1 MISFAKGLRLDKIK
15 KLLEYQKL
23 YNREQEIRRKYA
35 EEEKKMERLLADN
48 ARLVARKNDLEMNIY
63 ATQKK
68 LEDEQ
73 AKKEQLEQR
82 IRELDENKDKVKI
95 TRQIKAWEKEMET
108 LQQDLNMIIHQIDY
122 ETKKQSDTIG
132 ELNMV
137 NASMV
142 DNDAK
147 IKALREAI
155 AAIEAEHKDEL
166 VYIAET
172 KKNIASEFDISIIE
186 YFELLLQKT
195 RGNAIV
201 SVLDGDTCS
210 GCYTILPTMIQ
221 GEIGPNLAPED
232 IELQQCPHCFR
243 FLYYPEWVE
252 RDEQ

>member
-1 MISFAKGLRLDKIK
+1 MISFASGIRLDKIK
-15 KLLEYQKL
+15 KLVEYQRL

-48 ARLVARKNDLEMNIY
+48 AKLVARKNDLEMNIY

-73 AKKEQLEQR
+73 QKKAQIEQR
-82 IRELDENKDKVKI
+82 IKDLDENKDKVKI

-122 ETKKQSDTIG
+122 ETKKQSDTLE
-132 ELNMV
+132 ELNQI
-137 NASMV
+137 NASMAE
-142 DNDAK
+142 NDAK
-147 IKALREAI
+147 IKALRETI
-155 AAIEAEHKDEL
+155 AAIEAEHRDEL
-166 VYIAET
+166 VFISET
-172 KKNIASEFDISIIE
+172 KKNIASEFDVSVIE
-186 YFELLLQKT
+186 YVDLLLEKT
-195 RGNAIV
+195 KGMAIV

-221 GEIGPNLAPED
+221 GEIGPNLPVEE

-243 FLYYPEWVE
+243 FLYYPEWLE
-252 RDEQ
+252 RDE